1 MEESN
6 VVMHISIVLCK
17 VNLDFYE
24 RALQV
29 PVVFTLF
36 FFCIRACVAEE
47 ERSLTS
53 DHNLSTTYV
62 IQCLDTILKC

>member
-24 RALQV
+24 RIKWLYKY
-29 PVVFTLF
+29 
-36 FFCIRACVAEE
+36 R
-47 ERSLTS
+47 
-53 DHNLSTTYV
+53 
-62 IQCLDTILKC
+62 